1 LQAVNAKSTA
11 ACYLLLLVAYVGGAF
26 VPLMNNDSAHHA
38 NIALYIYQTGEW
50 TRLVTQGQDYLDKP
64 HLLFWLAALS
74 FKVFGVNAFAYKLP
88 SLLFSL
94 LAVYATTRLGQLL
107 HTVAVGRLAGVMLA
121 SALAFVLANN
131 DVRMDALL
139 TGSIM
144 LATWQLAAFVA
155 SEEREQ
161 GRWRHLVLGGLGL
174 ALGFATKGMI
184 GVGMPLIAIFVH
196 LLYRRDW
203 ERFLDLRWLALVLIT
218 LAFASPVLY
227 AYFQQFGERG
237 VKFILWAQNVERLSG
252 DRFGNA
258 GADDPLFFFH
268 SFLWAFLPWALLAIW
283 ALCSDGIRLVRARLQ
298 LLAGDELL
306 TLGTIVVMFTVIS
319 LSRFKLPHYLN
330 ILLPFFAIQL
340 AAWLMPRLAHPL
352 SRKGLWWVQ
361 VVVIFV
367 LALLAAALNGWVF
380 PLYAPLLALVALVLA
395 AGVWLIYRQAGGAR
409 LVMASVCAAAV
420 FNLLLNFNFYP
431 QLLTYQ
437 GGTVLGRQALA
448 LGLDRERL
456 YYLADQ
462 GRANSFD
469 FVTERLTPTLRLE
482 EFSRF
487 AAPVVVYTSANGRT
501 ALEEAGLAVEELARS
516 VDFRVSRLNAR
527 FLDPARRAQTLETV
541 YLLRVGRSGS

>member
-1 LQAVNAKSTA
+1 MQTVNIKRTA
-11 ACYLLLLVAYVGGAF
+11 ACYLLLLAAYVGGAF

-50 TRLVTQGQDYLDKP
+50 TRLVTQGQDYFDKP
-64 HLLFWLAALS
+64 HLLFWLAAAS

-107 HTVAVGRLAGVMLA
+107 HTVAVGRLAGIVLA

-203 ERFLDLRWLALVLIT
+203 ARLLDVRWLALGLIT

-227 AYFQQFGERG
+227 AYYQQFGERG

-252 DRFGNA
+252 ERFGKA
-258 GADDPLFFFH
+258 GADDPLFFVH

-283 ALCSDGIRLVRARLQ
+283 AVCSDGVRLVRARLQ
-298 LLAGDELL
+298 LLAGDEML
-306 TLGTIVVMFTVIS
+306 TLGTIVVMFGVIS
-319 LSRFKLPHYLN
+319 LSNFKLPHYLN

-340 AAWLMPRLAHPL
+340 AAWLVPRLAHPV
-352 SRKGLWWVQ
+352 SRKRLWWVQ
-361 VVVIFV
+361 AVAIFV
-367 LALLAAALNGWVF
+367 LALLALALNGWVF
-380 PLYAPLLALVALVLA
+380 PLHDPLLAVGAVVLA
-395 AGVWLIYRQAGGAR
+395 AAGAWLIYRQAAGAR
-409 LVMASVCAAAV
+409 LVMASVSVAAL
-420 FNLLLNFNFYP
+420 FNLLLNFNCYP
-431 QLLTYQ
+431 QLLSYQ
-437 GGTVLGRQALA
+437 GGTVLGQQALA

-456 YYLADQ
+456 YYLEHQ

-469 FVTERLTPTLRLE
+469 FVTARLTPTLTLA

-487 AAPVVVYTSANGRT
+487 AAPVVVYTSTSGRT
-501 ALEEAGLAVEELARS
+501 ALEAAGLAVEELARS
-516 VDFRVSRLNAR
+516 ADFRVSRLNPR

-541 YLLRVGRSGS
+541 YLLRVGGQ